1 MKNYRIEQEV
11 VLTSEYVHIIQ
22 SIILTTKRY
31 SLIKTLI
38 FAYIIHQQKYYL
50 TNIYDGKTKYS
61 SFLKCISEISGKYK
75 DFCANISFIMQ
86 AVDILAGSKNIAISG
101 SKITYLRI
109 TTANEVNDKFILLA
123 IEESKKISD
132 RQVLKEILR
141 NV

>member
-50 TNIYDGKTKYS
+50 TSIYDGKTKYS

-86 AVDILAGSKNIAISG
+86 AVDILVGSKNIAISG
-101 SKITYLRI
+101 SKITYLSI
-109 TTANEVNDKFILLA
+109 TSAIEVNDKFILLA